1 MVPTRLEC
9 KRALVLSYYQPWVYA
24 GCERYHQLP
33 LEELRQGR
41 SQAYVYVA
49 EANGRSQIE
58 RNARAKEY
66 ARLALYQFISP
77 NRVTPMSPYAA
88 ELSGER
94 EVTLEEVVNRLQP
107 HYVRAHFPVQ
117 DYIDV
122 LESSA
127 FQKIPFLYDI
137 IDLWDEF
144 ARTPWGD
151 SSTEARYVNRA
162 DAVTAVS
169 HHLLNRL
176 PAQINKHLIPNA
188 IDRVF
193 LERIAPSVDMRLRP
207 PSTSKRVLY
216 MGGMAGSWFDWDLV
230 RLVTHELQD
239 HQFTFLGP
247 IEPAPEESDRDALA
261 RTVAIIEELKVL
273 PNVEF
278 IPEVPHD
285 DLVPW
290 LQRADVGL
298 IPFKPSNL
306 TAAVSPLKVFE
317 YLGAGAVVV
326 QIGMPDIELYP
337 GVRTA
342 KDASDFVELA
352 RESDRMKLTADEV
365 STIAYFCE
373 HNTWAARITQLDQL
387 VDTLA

>member
-1 MVPTRLEC
+1 
-9 KRALVLSYYQPWVYA
+9 
-24 GCERYHQLP
+24 
-33 LEELRQGR
+33 
-41 SQAYVYVA
+41 
-49 EANGRSQIE
+49 
-58 RNARAKEY
+58 
-66 ARLALYQFISP
+66 
-77 NRVTPMSPYAA
+77 
-88 ELSGER
+88 
-94 EVTLEEVVNRLQP
+94 
-107 HYVRAHFPVQ
+107 
-117 DYIDV
+117 
-122 LESSA
+122 
-127 FQKIPFLYDI
+127 
-137 IDLWDEF
+137 
-144 ARTPWGD
+144 
-151 SSTEARYVNRA
+151 
-162 DAVTAVS
+162 
-169 HHLLNRL
+169 
-176 PAQINKHLIPNA
+176 
-188 IDRVF
+188 
-193 LERIAPSVDMRLRP
+193 
-207 PSTSKRVLY
+207 